1 METIAR
7 DGGVVMLEWLGL
19 IPLLGLTGE
28 WRGYRMGGKAVGG
41 VMAADMKGKFEQ
53 ARAAGNMDQAKAM
66 ADKAHAEKPEKQKG
80 KGKGAAAAEAKEAK
94 EFSSLIDKNRD
105 AFVSMT
111 PKEIEALKGLNEK
124 MSPKEIDKI
133 VLALSNTDNSTFG
146 RYIDGVHKVNGN
158 TDSVGGVWNEFFRQ
172 ATKIPTA
179 KRSSDVDTVLDDV
192 VKRSKS
198 AGAVLQRVD
207 PAIAKAASKDVNAS
221 PGLKA
226 DPVGF
231 FRRQGEFYE
240 KTAPIIVKRIADIRK
255 KQLAVGERI
264 EAEKERA
271 YQAQKKAAAQ
281 AQKKAAASKPSSKS
295 KPVEDDGDFNIDN
308 WL

>member
-1 METIAR
+1 MI
-7 DGGVVMLEWLGL
+7 EWIDWIGL
-19 IPLLGLTGE
+19 LPLLGLQGN
-28 WRGYRMGGKAVGG
+28 WRGYKMGGKAFGG
-41 VMAADMKGKFEQ
+41 VMDADMKGKFEA
-53 ARAAGNMDQAKAM
+53 ARAAGDMDKAKAM
-66 ADKAHAEKPEKQKG
+66 ADQAMAEKPEKQ

-111 PKEIEALKGLNEK
+111 PKEIEALKGLNEN
-124 MSPKEIDKI
+124 MSPKEIGDI
-133 VLALSNTDNSTFG
+133 VRALSNVDNSTFG
-146 RYIDGVHKVNGN
+146 RYIDGVHKINGN

-179 KRSSDVDTVLDDV
+179 KYSSDVDTVLDDV

-198 AGAVLQRVD
+198 AGAVLQKVD
-207 PAIAKAASKDVNAS
+207 PAIANAAASSVVARPD
-221 PGLKA
+221 LKA
-226 DPVGF
+226 DPVGY

-240 KTAPIIVKRIADIRK
+240 KAAPIIVKRIADIRK